1 MERAWTVRYT
11 APLRYA
17 TATAALLLVAVVT
30 GDLVSLSQTSDPMRA
45 NSEAEEAVGLAEV
58 EAPSAEA
65 PTMEMAVPE
74 EIPAPAPGDAA
85 EMRSADGDASGEPE
99 PAQVLNEP
107 DTTNILLR
115 WVEAALGLVA
125 LALAA
130 VAAVQWRTA
139 RRIRAG

>member
-1 MERAWTVRYT
+1 
-11 APLRYA
+11 
-17 TATAALLLVAVVT
+17 
-30 GDLVSLSQTSDPMRA
+30 
-45 NSEAEEAVGLAEV
+45 
-58 EAPSAEA
+58 
-65 PTMEMAVPE
+65 MEMAVPE